1 MAFEVRRT
9 NADLQV
15 AWLSVT
21 VVLSPF
27 LALDLQ
33 DTIMDVIKVDLRK
46 KNLQCFLTCFF
57 FTDYKFC
64 WQGSGMNVIHV
75 DICMRNDLA

>member
-1 MAFEVRRT
+1 VAFEVQRS

-21 VVLSPF
+21 VVLNPF

-33 DTIMDVIKVDLRK
+33 DAIKNAIKVDL
-46 KNLQCFLTCFF
+46 
-57 FTDYKFC
+57 
-64 WQGSGMNVIHV
+64 
-75 DICMRNDLA
+75 